1 MVVKDSIGNNLVNG
15 DTVILTRSLKP
26 KGSNITLKQGTT
38 IRNIIL
44 RENIEEIDCKVN
56 GSSIVLRTEFLK
68 KLSLS
73 YEL

>member
-68 KLSLS
+68 KA
-73 YEL
+73 